1 MHANANSVRRAG
13 VFYRPEHPLAREFA
27 ERLEA
32 EFRRSGV
39 ECWRHASDEMEAVE
53 REIRGTD
60 LLVSIGGDG
69 TVLRA
74 ARAAA
79 SHPVRILGVKMGRLG
94 FLTELS
100 TGEMLAQF
108 DDIVTGA
115 GRIEERIMLRV
126 ELTEAGGP
134 TERFEAL
141 NDVVLG
147 RGAISRLAD
156 LRVLVD
162 GEVLAVFRADAV
174 IVSTPTG
181 TTGYVLS
188 AGGPILH
195 PEADAIV
202 ICPVAPHLSLARCVV
217 VPGSSEIELEIDS
230 SDDGAISIDGQVNQ
244 PVGGGTRVIIRR
256 SPHYARFVR
265 LSPPEQFYSTL
276 ARKLDEPA
284 PTSSGS

>member
-1 MHANANSVRRAG
+1 MLANPQSVRRAG
-13 VFYRPEHPLAREFA
+13 IFYRPEHPLAREFA
-27 ERLEA
+27 AKLEG
-32 EFRRSGV
+32 EFRRAGID
-39 ECWRHASDEMEAVE
+39 CWRHSSDEMQAVDI
-53 REIRGTD
+53 EIRGTD
-60 LLVSIGGDG
+60 LLISIGGDG

-100 TGEMLAQF
+100 TDEMLARF
-108 DDIVTGA
+108 DEIVAGA

-126 ELTEAGGP
+126 ELSEAEQP
-134 TERFEAL
+134 VQRFEAL

-188 AGGPILH
+188 AGGPILT

-217 VPGSSEIELEIDS
+217 VPGSSEIELEMDS
-230 SDDGAISIDGQVNQ
+230 TEDGAISIDGQVNRS
-244 PVGGGTRVIIRR
+244 VGVGTRVIIRR
-256 SPHYARFVR
+256 SPHYARFLR

-284 PTSSGS
+284 PTSTGL